1 MKHIKTYDEAINEG
15 FLSWLFKKIYK
26 INFTVELTDKKTNEP
41 FSYKSYLTVKA
52 KDEDD
57 ARDKFDAKWEEAV
70 KKFET
75 EPTVIIGNVKKVD
88 RADRTE
94 IDLPK
99 VIKKFSDEKEVGKQ
113 AKSGKEPNPE
123 KKDQKKDKKERLTKN
138 IQTWQ

>member
-1 MKHIKTYDEAINEG
+1 MKHIKTYDEAVNEG

-57 ARDKFDAKWEEAV
+57 AREKFDSKWEEAI
-70 KKFET
+70 KKFEK

-88 RADRTE
+88 KADRTE
-94 IDLPK
+94 FDLPK
-99 VIKKFSDEKEVGKQ
+99 IIKKFSDDKEVAKQ
-113 AKSGKEPNPE
+113 AKQYESPKKEEHKKKE
-123 KKDQKKDKKERLTKN
+123 KKK
-138 IQTWQ
+138 